1 MRQSAPSVLRR
12 SIIGILSA
20 ILFVTCGLACVQ
32 PRALAAE
39 SQTTTS
45 ESERNGQVLSLSEAT
60 AVVTDTSGY
69 HLKVTITNT
78 DDRQWNAGQLS
89 LAINSGYTFTSRTD
103 MQEWAQSQNM
113 IPTPNEIGTAQVQP
127 LSPGQS
133 TTVSINAKADNE
145 ALKSI
150 MAWGPKPLLA
160 VYSHDDEDEGLRS
173 FLTRS
178 MAGLN
183 TIQTPAMRIT
193 MVAPLASEHW
203 QVSNDALTS
212 MVKNRVETASGSASG
227 TSKNT
232 SSQGT
237 SNGTAATDTST
248 TDLSGTSGSEVV
260 TLTGDHTRFDRSL
273 NDVLAKHPAL
283 QTIADPTYLDA
294 LNIPPK
300 VSALMQPAAFDITS
314 YAARN
319 DARGYDNAG
328 VGSSMWGSNAAVS
341 QYRSAIGD
349 AKANAP
355 TVAWQGRGHWTMQ
368 ALTEARS
375 QGYTTV
381 ISTADFESA
390 DSDTVRT
397 GTKVVSTDAGDVTVL
412 VEQREL
418 SKLAQGTAT
427 SRKAHAESS
436 EAGRL
441 TRFVAQSAFYQMEQ
455 PYTERNLL
463 VDFGFDANA
472 STMDSFMSAIESST
486 WLETTNLETLENA
499 TPQSTDDEAPGPVPT
514 ESGINKSK
522 AEALTSTIT
531 SLTETR
537 SAITR
542 FHDSIMDTSSDD
554 GQQAWINRMLTAQST
569 MALHAFSSDGSDTAS
584 SAAMVSAS
592 QQLSNTLLNSISLVP
607 SETITM
613 VSETA
618 TMPVTVNNTTPF
630 PAKVN
635 VSSIT
640 DSSEIATSRHT
651 TIMVPA
657 HSEAQTT
664 FQLRAATS
672 SSATATIT
680 LEDRSGIAFGQPQQT
695 AISCV
700 LKISDMTGFII
711 IGAAVALGLL
721 GLWRQF
727 HRKKDPDE

>member
-1 MRQSAPSVLRR
+1 MRR

-32 PRALAAE
+32 PRAVAAE
-39 SQTTTS
+39 SQTTTT
-45 ESERNGQVLSLSEAT
+45 ESDRREQVLSLSEAT

-78 DDRQWNAGQLS
+78 SDEQWSAGRLS
-89 LAINSGYTFTSRTD
+89 LTVNSGYTFTSRTD

-113 IPTPNEIGTAQVQP
+113 IPTPNEIGTVQVQP

-178 MAGLN
+178 TAGLN

-203 QVSNDALTS
+203 QVSNDTLTS
-212 MVKNRVETASGSASG
+212 MVKNRVDTDNSASDAA
-227 TSKNT
+227 KNT
-232 SSQGT
+232 
-237 SNGTAATDTST
+237 GTANTANSAGTTNTKTSGNGNS
-248 TDLSGTSGSEVV
+248 SGSGSEAV
-260 TLTGDHTRFDRSL
+260 TLAGDHTRFDRSL
-273 NDVLAKHPAL
+273 NDVLTKHPKL
-283 QTIADPTYLDA
+283 QTVADPAYLDA

-319 DARGYDNAG
+319 DAQSYENAG
-328 VGSSMWGSNAAVS
+328 VGSDMWSASAAVS
-341 QYRSAIGD
+341 QYRNAIGD
-349 AKANAP
+349 AKANAS
-355 TVAWQGRGHWTMQ
+355 TVAWQGRGHWTLQ
-368 ALTEARS
+368 ALTEARR

-381 ISTADFESA
+381 ISTADFES
-390 DSDTVRT
+390 DDNDTVRT
-397 GTKVVSTDAGDVTVL
+397 GTNVVSTDAGDVTVL

-418 SKLAQGTAT
+418 SRLAQGTAT
-427 SRKAHAESS
+427 SRKARAESS

-441 TRFVAQSAFYQMEQ
+441 ARFVAQSAFYQMEQ

-463 VDFGFDANA
+463 VNFGFNA
-472 STMDSFMSAIESST
+472 SSATLDSFMSAVESST
-486 WLETTNLETLENA
+486 WLEATDLETLGKA
-499 TPQSTDDEAPGPVPT
+499 TPQATGDEAADNAPT
-514 ESGINKSK
+514 ESGISQSK
-522 AEALTSTIT
+522 AASLESTIAT
-531 SLTETR
+531 L
-537 SAITR
+537 SANRAAIVR
-542 FHDSIMDTSSDD
+542 FRDGIMTGGSDD
-554 GQQAWINRMLTAQST
+554 GRKAWINRILTAQST
-569 MALHAFSSDGSDTAS
+569 MALHAFTSNGSDTAS
-584 SAAMVSAS
+584 SAAMVSGS
-592 QQLSNTLLNSISLVP
+592 QQLSDALLNSISLAP

-618 TMPVTVNNTTPF
+618 TMPVTVSNATPF
-630 PAKVN
+630 SVEVN
-635 VSSIT
+635 ISSIT
-640 DSSEIATSRHT
+640 DSSEIATSRRT
-651 TIMVPA
+651 TIKVPA
-657 HSEAQTT
+657 HSEAQAT
-664 FQLRAATS
+664 FRLRAATS

-680 LEDRSGIAFGQPQQT
+680 LEDRSNVAFGQPQQT
-695 AISCV
+695 AISCI

-711 IGAAVALGLL
+711 IGAAVVLGLL